1 MKIPT
6 VDLIGN
12 MQSFGTALQNFQNFR
27 FLLRKIDTLL
37 LSGDSVGFIF
47 RNGSQRITQF
57 PRMLQKNPV
66 DHGIIVMYIIHIIVF
81 CTFTAFQYIEIR
93 MFFRKISQC
102 QISLDS
108 HGTDTY

>member
-37 LSGDSVGFIF
+37 LSGDNVGFIF

-93 MFFRKISQC
+93 MFSENKPVPDRPGFPW
-102 QISLDS
+102 D
-108 HGTDTY
+108 

>member
-37 LSGDSVGFIF
+37 LSGDNVGFIF

-57 PRMLQKNPV
+57 PRVLQKNPV
-66 DHGIIVMYIIHIIVF
+66 DHGIIVTNVVYIIIF
-81 CTFTAFQYIEIR
+81 CTLSAFKYIEIR
-93 MFFRKISQC
+93 MLFRKISQC
-102 QISLDS
+102 QVRLNA

>member
-37 LSGDSVGFIF
+37 LSGDNVGFIF

-66 DHGIIVMYIIHIIVF
+66 D
-81 CTFTAFQYIEIR
+81 AA
-93 MFFRKISQC
+93 
-102 QISLDS
+102 
-108 HGTDTY
+108 

>member
-37 LSGDSVGFIF
+37 LSGDNVGFIF
-47 RNGSQRITQF
+47 RNGSQRITEF

-66 DHGIIVMYIIHIIVF
+66 DHGIIMTYIIHIIVF

-102 QISLDS
+102 QIGLDS